1 MHVNLSTFVDS
12 LDLGE
17 HYLPPA
23 APSAVQVLGGDGV
36 DVAPDGADTS
46 HQALHDLQPL
56 ALDDDEPSSSPP
68 IDYEALLEE
77 HLGTSHY
84 YRRPQTFPLQRT
96 NALHTDQPAS
106 TAGSEGGPLP
116 SWHLTPIEIPTY
128 APLRR
133 YHLALTPIDIPTY
146 APLRRYHLA
155 SIEDLPSPPI
165 SPLPITPRYEPS
177 CSITPRY
184 EPPSDL
190 LQTALAVCDLEYI
203 EWNNIDIVEEDIV
216 VEGRVFDIGPEF
228 IPCRM
233 DVIQLPNHRLRAVS
247 PPPNDRWWVSS
258 SPPQSPDHPYA
269 RSVTPS
275 PSRSSASQPS
285 QQDNT
290 SSSQAAD
297 NNSKN
302 TSDKPC
308 DNSASDNY
316 SDSNDIDPTP
326 GSKIVIPCTYKPSN
340 LDISITDCQLAN
352 PRGKISPPFKELK
365 FGSLPNISTSDHV
378 VNSIIKDG
386 LKLFLPSISCKD
398 YTPSKYQVHVN
409 NLLQSGVLS
418 EVPLSDPK
426 PKMLFRLFPVPKAD
440 PHNPRIIIDFKKLTK
455 HLNPPSFKL
464 PNILKLMQSHRD
476 SDFMIKLD
484 LMNGFFHI
492 PLHKSAMRNMGIKCG
507 KKYYHFNRL
516 PQGLALAPYY
526 MQRVMCSIIQS
537 YVKDIDV
544 KFLVYLDDFLFLGS
558 KPNLE
563 LVISRLMNSNLLF
576 NEPKCILSPT
586 KQLQYLGVNIN
597 LNNKSVAL
605 TEKFISNLKNEISL
619 IKGKILS
626 LRYKQRIAGLI
637 NFARHILKLPL
648 SIVSMGFF
656 HPDKLVSLMDK
667 FHSNEVMFYSKL
679 SKFKVWCDATPTQ
692 IGIFSERDKRV
703 SLFRRVG
710 NILDNE
716 YIGILISHLLYPQDI
731 IINDNRAA
739 VCLFTRG
746 KLPPDLRD
754 SFNLSCVLCHVYHD
768 PVVVWVPSAHNLA
781 DRYSRFNFV
790 T

>member
-1 MHVNLSTFVDS
+1 MQVNLSTFVDS

-23 APSAVQVLGGDGV
+23 APSAVQVLGEDGV
-36 DVAPDGADTS
+36 DVAPQGADS
-46 HQALHDLQPL
+46 SQQALHDLQPL
-56 ALDDDEPSSSPP
+56 ALDDDEPSSSP

-84 YRRPQTFPLQRT
+84 YRRPQTFPLQRK
-96 NALHTDQPAS
+96 NALQIDQPAS
-106 TAGSEGGPLP
+106 TAGSEGGPLT
-116 SWHLTPIEIPTY
+116 SWY
-128 APLRR
+128 
-133 YHLALTPIDIPTY
+133 LTPIDIPTY
-146 APLRRYHLA
+146 APLRRYYLT
-155 SIEDLPSPPI
+155 SNEDLPSFPI
-165 SPLPITPRYEPS
+165 SPLPITPRYEPTS
-177 CSITPRY
+177 SNTPRY

-203 EWNNIDIVEEDIV
+203 EWNNIDIVEEEIT
-216 VEGRVFDIGPEF
+216 VEGRVFDIDPEF

-233 DVIQLPNHRLRAVS
+233 DVIQLPNYRLRAVS

-269 RSVTPS
+269 RSVTSS

-285 QQDNT
+285 QQDN
-290 SSSQAAD
+290 SSSQPAD
-297 NNSKN
+297 NNSNSASDKN
-302 TSDKPC
+302 KPC
-308 DNSASDNY
+308 DNSASDNQ
-316 SDSNDIDPTP
+316 SDTNDIDPTP

-340 LDISITDCQLAN
+340 LDIDITDCQLAN
-352 PRGKISPPFKELK
+352 PRGRISPPFKELK

-386 LKLFLPSISCKD
+386 LKLFLPSILCKD
-398 YTPSKYQVHVN
+398 YTPSKYQIHVN
-409 NLLQSGVLS
+409 NLLQSGVIS
-418 EVPLSDPK
+418 EIPLSDPK

-464 PNILKLMQSHRD
+464 PNVLKLMQSHRD
-476 SDFMIKLD
+476 SDFTIKLD

-526 MQRVMCSIIQS
+526 MQRVMYSIVQS
-537 YVKDIDV
+537 YVKDLNV

-558 KPNLE
+558 KPDLK
-563 LVISRLMNSNLLF
+563 LVVDRLMNSNLLF
-576 NEPKCILSPT
+576 NEPKCIMSPT
-586 KQLQYLGVNIN
+586 KELQYLGVNIN
-597 LNNKSVAL
+597 LKNKSMAL
-605 TEKFISNLKNEISL
+605 TEKFVSNLKNEISL
-619 IKGKILS
+619 VKGKILS

-656 HPDKLVSLMDK
+656 HPDKLASLMDK
-667 FHSNEVMFYSKL
+667 FHSNEIKFYSNL
-679 SKFKVWCDATPTQ
+679 SKMKVWCDATPTQ

-703 SLFRRVG
+703 CLFRRVG

-716 YIGILISHLLYPQDI
+716 YIGILVSHLLYPQDI

-754 SFNLSCVLCHVYHD
+754 NFNLNCVLCHIFSD
-768 PVVVWVPSAHNLA
+768 PVVIWVPSARNLA
-781 DRYSRFNFV
+781 DKYSRFNFV